1 MAGFLPLNSLRIGV
15 LAPDRILTGIIPPQ
29 MAILT
34 TGAILTR
41 IDQIIIT
48 NATREVTPV
57 TLKITDLVDLIINKD
72 RRTTLKNPLGETGI
86 SKIITL

>member
-1 MAGFLPLNSLRIGV
+1 MAGFLPLSSLRIGV

-34 TGAILTR
+34 TGVILTR

-48 NATREVTPV
+48 NAAREVTPV
-57 TLKITDLVDLIINKD
+57 TLKITDLVDLIIDKD
-72 RRTTLKNPLGETGI
+72 R
-86 SKIITL
+86 